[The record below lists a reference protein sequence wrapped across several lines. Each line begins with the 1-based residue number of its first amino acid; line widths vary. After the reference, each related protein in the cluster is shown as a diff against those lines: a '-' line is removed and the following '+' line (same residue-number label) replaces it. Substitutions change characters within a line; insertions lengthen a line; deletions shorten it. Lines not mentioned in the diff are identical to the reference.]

1 MDARDR
7 PLAASGSTGAPLDL
21 RTLRLFLAVAQA
33 GSFSAAAAALHT
45 SQPALSRQIAA
56 LEHACG
62 ERLFERLPRGVRLTP
77 AGEVAMRY
85 TERIFALAEELA
97 VALADLHGLRAG
109 RLLAG
114 ASSTPADYL
123 LPAVLAAFR
132 ERYPGVAVR
141 LVTGNTATIVEQ
153 IARHRLDI
161 GIVGSLPRERVEG
174 LRFSP
179 IAEDDLV
186 VVAAPFHPLAAGR
199 GAVSRRDLAAAAY
212 VAREAGSAT
221 RATAERCAAT
231 LGLRLVP
238 ALELGSN
245 EAVKRAVMGGAGYAI
260 LSRHAL
266 VSELAAGHLAI
277 VPLEGWHCRRDL
289 YLVQRA
295 GHVLTRAERAFIAL
309 LAAVAPGS
317 HDALPG
323 PRSHEQ
329 HAST

>member
-1 MDARDR
+1 MEAQDR
-7 PLAASGSTGAPLDL
+7 SSAGRSATGAPLDL
-21 RTLRLFLAVAQA
+21 RALRLCWEVARA

-56 LEHACG
+56 LERACG

-85 TERIFALAEELA
+85 AERIFALADELA
-97 VALADLHGLRAG
+97 MALADLHGLRAG

-132 ERYPGVAVR
+132 ERYPGVIVR

-153 IARHRLDI
+153 IARHQLDI
-161 GIVGSLPRERVEG
+161 GIVGSLPPERVAG

-179 IAEDDLV
+179 IAEDELV

-199 GAVSRRDLAAAAY
+199 RAVSGHDLEAAAY

-221 RATAERCAAT
+221 RATAERCAAS
-231 LGLRLVP
+231 LGLRLTP

-277 VPLEGWHCRRDL
+277 VPVEGWDCRRDL
-289 YLVQRA
+289 YLVQRTL
-295 GHVLTRAERAFIAL
+295 HTLTRAERAFIGL
-309 LAAVAPGS
+309 LAAVPDRPAPG
-317 HDALPG
+317 G
-323 PRSHEQ
+323 
-329 HAST
+329 